1 MKSAAVRP
9 KLSTQ
14 SCPKC
19 SRKESNCGNTL
30 LLCSICLMQDA
41 GLIKHNGESLV
52 REKVVGDRKALKA
65 SRINDRQNKVL
76 PMPQQI
82 KIDSGTNS
90 V

>member
-1 MKSAAVRP
+1 
-9 KLSTQ
+9 
-14 SCPKC
+14 
-19 SRKESNCGNTL
+19 
-30 LLCSICLMQDA
+30 MQDA